1 MVVWVILS
9 VFNSVGYCFCL
20 FGCFL
25 KLIWL
30 LFLKILEFIIKY
42 EDNLWKEIKKCYNKC
57 LKIV

>member
-30 LFLKILEFIIKY
+30 LFLKY